1 MAEEAPGYQC
11 PKCGCKSCEQDQFQ
25 ATGGDVARVFNV
37 QNRKYYTVS
46 CARCGYTEL
55 YKALD
60 SSAGLDVLDFIM
72 R

>member
-1 MAEEAPGYQC
+1 MVEEAPGYQC

-25 ATGGDVARVFNV
+25 
-37 QNRKYYTVS
+37 
-46 CARCGYTEL
+46 ARCGYTEL

>member
-37 QNRKYYTVS
+37 
-46 CARCGYTEL
+46 
-55 YKALD
+55 
-60 SSAGLDVLDFIM
+60 
-72 R
+72 